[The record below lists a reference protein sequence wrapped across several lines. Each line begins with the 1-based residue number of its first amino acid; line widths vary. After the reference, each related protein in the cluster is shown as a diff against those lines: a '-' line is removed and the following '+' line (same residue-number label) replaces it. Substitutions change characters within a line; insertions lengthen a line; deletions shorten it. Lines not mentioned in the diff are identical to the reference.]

1 MPIIRNI
8 DNKKNLVTLTCSG
21 VLPKGS
27 IREAFIKM
35 LDDPAFR
42 PGANI
47 LWDFRNIQAVGPSEQ
62 QIIDFVTMVKE
73 NQMRR
78 GSNYKVAMIV
88 DNDLY
93 HGLIRMFQAHSDT
106 LLPLDV
112 MSFRTEDDAYR
123 WLDETNGG

>member
-1 MPIIRNI
+1 MPITRNI

-47 LWDFRNIQAVGPSEQ
+47 LWDFRDIQAVGPSEQ

-73 NQMRR
+73 NQMR
-78 GSNYKVAMIV
+78 
-88 DNDLY
+88 
-93 HGLIRMFQAHSDT
+93 
-106 LLPLDV
+106 
-112 MSFRTEDDAYR
+112 
-123 WLDETNGG
+123 